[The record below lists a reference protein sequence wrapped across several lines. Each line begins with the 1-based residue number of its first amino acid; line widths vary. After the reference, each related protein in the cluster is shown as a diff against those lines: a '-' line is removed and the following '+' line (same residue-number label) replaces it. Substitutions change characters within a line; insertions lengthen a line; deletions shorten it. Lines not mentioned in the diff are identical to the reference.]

1 MRDTDRRH
9 YNFRKWEIP
18 QLEEEPSFQKL
29 ENFEIHLYLYDC
41 AEEFGRKLKSEKWG
55 GLIFRETR
63 SYMRFHRKDEMI
75 PWKSLFWWRYLHEF
89 RCFHEMSSWISLFS
103 RSVFMNFAVFTKCL
117 HEFERFDRCVSY
129 FRKQRHRSCWKINLL
144 GRDEGKWDSWISR
157 SHILG
162 MV

>member
-29 ENFEIHLYLYDC
+29 ENFGIHLYLYDC

-103 RSVFMNFAVFTKCL
+103 RSVFMNLSDLTDVSPISENRDIAVAGKSTYLAVMK
-117 HEFERFDRCVSY
+117 VSE
-129 FRKQRHRSCWKINLL
+129 IAEIL
-144 GRDEGKWDSWISR
+144 R
-157 SHILG
+157 SHLLG

>member
-103 RSVFMNFAVFTKCL
+103 RSVFMNLSDLTDVSPISENRDIAVAGKSTYLAVMK
-117 HEFERFDRCVSY
+117 VSE
-129 FRKQRHRSCWKINLL
+129 IAEIL
-144 GRDEGKWDSWISR
+144 R